1 MSLMQSALF
10 YWHFINSIPGI
21 GSQSL
26 LHLTRHYIDPQQ
38 AIEAPAADLLQL
50 GLTRQAVN
58 RIKSC
63 AKATANNQQLD
74 KAKRSWEAMLE
85 QNITP
90 IVFGAD
96 NYPARL
102 AMIDDPPAMLYAKGK
117 LTVLHEPQIAI
128 VGSRNASHDG
138 IALAQAFAKELAVS
152 GITITSGMALGV
164 DGSAHCGA
172 IAGGGD
178 TCAVLGSGVDVVY
191 PLRHHALAQDIQR
204 HGVLVSE
211 YLPTTQ
217 PRPGHFPKRNRIIA
231 GLSCGVLVVEAALK
245 SGSLITA
252 KLAMEYNREVFAIPG
267 SIHNPRTRGCHSLIR
282 QGAVLVETVGD
293 ILTELES
300 SLGEYTANEPPL
312 ELTSGAL
319 MLPKNLAS
327 IVEAMGYNPISTDEL
342 SGRLALP
349 VYELS
354 GYMLELELL
363 DCVTAVSGGYQRR

>member
-1 MSLMQSALF
+1 MQSSLF
-10 YWHFINSIPGI
+10 YWHFINSTPGI
-21 GSQSL
+21 GSQSML
-26 LHLTRHYIDPQQ
+26 RLAQHYTDPQH
-38 AIEAPAADLLQL
+38 AIEAPAQELLQL
-50 GLTRQAVN
+50 GLKRAAVN
-58 RIKSC
+58 RVKSC
-63 AKATANNQQLD
+63 AKAAANNEQWD
-74 KAKRSWEAMLE
+74 KATRSWEQMLE

-90 IVFGAD
+90 IVFGGD

-117 LTVLHEPQIAI
+117 LAVLDEPQIAI

-152 GITITSGMALGV
+152 GVTITSGMALGV

-178 TCAVLGSGVDVVY
+178 TCAVLGSGVEVIY

-211 YLPTTQ
+211 YLPMTE
-217 PRPGHFPKRNRIIA
+217 PRPGHFPRRNRIIA

-293 ILTELES
+293 ILSELKA
-300 SLGEYTANEPPL
+300 SLGEYTSSEQQV
-312 ELTSGAL
+312 ELSSAAL
-319 MLPKNLAS
+319 KLPKKLAR
-327 IVEAMGYNPISTDEL
+327 IVQAMGYNPISTDEL

-354 GYMLELELL
+354 SYMLELELL
-363 DCVTAVSGGYQRR
+363 DCVIAVSGGYQRR